1 MRKGTLSF
9 KMAQVMIMVMEAG
22 KAEHTCN
29 LLADINKNGEVTK
42 LYDYN
47 GNELKINFCKTKSIT
62 TKLGG
67 NLPRNK
73 IFKIKPLSRGF
84 LLCGV

>member
-1 MRKGTLSF
+1 
-9 KMAQVMIMVMEAG
+9 MIMVLEAG

-47 GNELKINFCKTKSIT
+47 GNELKINFLQNQVYYNKTWWQF
-62 TKLGG
+62 TK
-67 NLPRNK
+67 K
-73 IFKIKPLSRGF
+73 QDI
-84 LLCGV
+84 

>member
-47 GNELKINFCKTKSIT
+47 GNELKLTFAKPS
-62 TKLGG
+62 LLQQ
-67 NLPRNK
+67 NLVAIYQETRYLK
-73 IFKIKPLSRGF
+73 
-84 LLCGV
+84 

>member
-1 MRKGTLSF
+1 
-9 KMAQVMIMVMEAG
+9 MAQVMIMVVEAG

-47 GNELKINFCKTKSIT
+47 GNELKINFLRDEVYYKKTWWQF
-62 TKLGG
+62 TK
-67 NLPRNK
+67 K
-73 IFKIKPLSRGF
+73 QDI
-84 LLCGV
+84 

>member
-1 MRKGTLSF
+1 
-9 KMAQVMIMVMEAG
+9 MAQIMIMVMEAG

-47 GNELKINFCKTKSIT
+47 GNELKINFLQNQVYYNKTWWQF
-62 TKLGG
+62 TKKQ
-67 NLPRNK
+67 N
-73 IFKIKPLSRGF
+73 F
-84 LLCGV
+84 

>member
-1 MRKGTLSF
+1 
-9 KMAQVMIMVMEAG
+9 MEAG

-47 GNELKINFCKTKSIT
+47 GNELKINFLQNQVYYNKTWWQFAKKQDT
-62 TKLGG
+62 
-67 NLPRNK
+67 
-73 IFKIKPLSRGF
+73 
-84 LLCGV
+84 

>member
-1 MRKGTLSF
+1 
-9 KMAQVMIMVMEAG
+9 MIMVVEAG

-47 GNELKINFCKTKSIT
+47 GNELKINFLQNQVYYNKTWWQF
-62 TKLGG
+62 TK
-67 NLPRNK
+67 K
-73 IFKIKPLSRGF
+73 QDT
-84 LLCGV
+84 

>member
-1 MRKGTLSF
+1 
-9 KMAQVMIMVMEAG
+9 MAQVMIMVMEAG

-47 GNELKINFCKTKSIT
+47 GNELKINFLQNQVYYNKTWWQF
-62 TKLGG
+62 TK
-67 NLPRNK
+67 K
-73 IFKIKPLSRGF
+73 QDT
-84 LLCGV
+84 

>member
-1 MRKGTLSF
+1 
-9 KMAQVMIMVMEAG
+9 MAQAMIMVMEAG

-47 GNELKINFCKTKSIT
+47 GNELKINFLQNQVYYNKTWWQF
-62 TKLGG
+62 TK
-67 NLPRNK
+67 K
-73 IFKIKPLSRGF
+73 QDI
-84 LLCGV
+84 